1 MPATV
6 DITLPCPVPPGLAD
20 ELSAELGV
28 HPHINHRPRAIDPT
42 APGIVVATALGLFV
56 SGLVQQFGAEA
67 ANRLM
72 RGFGRLRRSAGSS
85 GHQNLLLVDEAND
98 VLIHLGPEAIAD
110 QRAMA
115 ALMAQERDVF
125 RPGVQLRW
133 NPELARWQAR
143 FPDHPATAPPTL

>member
-6 DITLPCPVPPGLAD
+6 AITLPCPVPPGLAD
-20 ELSAELGV
+20 ELSEDLGV
-28 HPHINHRPRAIDPT
+28 HPHIDHRVRALDPT

-72 RGFGRLRRSAGSS
+72 RGFARLRRSADTPG
-85 GHQNLLLVDEAND
+85 QQDLLLVDEAND
-98 VLIHLGPEAIAD
+98 VMIHLGPEAIAD

-115 ALMAQERDVF
+115 ALLAQERDVF
-125 RPGVQLRW
+125 QPGVQLRW
-133 NPELARWQAR
+133 NPEFARWQAR
-143 FPDHPATAPPTL
+143 FPDHPATAPPNL

>member
-6 DITLPCPVPPGLAD
+6 AITLPCQVPPGLAD
-20 ELSAELGV
+20 ELSEDLGV
-28 HPHINHRPRAIDPT
+28 HPHIDHRERTLDPT

-72 RGFGRLRRSAGSS
+72 RGFGRLRRSAGTS
-85 GHQNLLLVDEAND
+85 GQQDLMLVDEAND
-98 VLIHLGPEAIAD
+98 VIIHLGPEAIAD
-110 QRAMA
+110 QRAMT
-115 ALMAQERDVF
+115 ALLAQERDVF

-143 FPDHPATAPPTL
+143 FPDHPATAPPKL